1 MSRSLNKVQLIG
13 NLGADPEVRST
24 TGGTQVATLSI
35 ATSRRW
41 NDRQGQQQEKTEW
54 HRVVCWDKLA
64 EICERFLKRGD
75 RIYVEGSIEYRQ
87 WEGQDGQTKY
97 TTEIRARELIMLG
110 GRDGGGEQ
118 SRPRS
123 SSSAAPSGDVSEFS
137 NESLA
142 GEDDLPF

>member
-1 MSRSLNKVQLIG
+1 MSRSLNKSQLIG

-24 TGGTQVATLSI
+24 TNGTRVATLSI

-41 NDRQGQQQEKTEW
+41 NNAQGQQQEKTEW
-54 HRVVCWDKLA
+54 HRVICWDKLA
-64 EICERFLKRGD
+64 EICERYLKRGD

-87 WEGQDGQTKY
+87 WEDKDGQTKY

-110 GRDGGGEQ
+110 GRDGRDGGDAQ
-118 SRPRS
+118 RQQGSR
-123 SSSAAPSGDVSEFS
+123 AAASDFSEFS
-137 NESLA
+137 NEALA